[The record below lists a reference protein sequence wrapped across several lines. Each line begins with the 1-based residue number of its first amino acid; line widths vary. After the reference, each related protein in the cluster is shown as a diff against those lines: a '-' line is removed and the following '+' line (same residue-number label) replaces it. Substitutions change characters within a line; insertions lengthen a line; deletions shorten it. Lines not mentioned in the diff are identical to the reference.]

1 MTRVA
6 LYVSGL
12 ETNPQS
18 AHTDPETYRALREHT
33 SLEERPV
40 ERWLCLIGAVVL
52 ITVALIVHLSFA
64 DA

>member
-12 ETNPQS
+12 EANPQS
-18 AHTDPETYRALREHT
+18 AHTDPEIYRALREHT

-40 ERWLCLIGAVVL
+40 KRWLCLIGAVVL
-52 ITVALIVHLSFA
+52 VAVALMVNLSFA
-64 DA
+64 AA